1 MKLPFDPLPMN
12 CERLAADCGGKIRAG
27 DELLKVG
34 GRLRFN
40 GNPLFP
46 RRDFVRCSFVFMENH
61 PANLPMAE
69 AINQRASVWMKR
81 GIAILDANATGKL
94 PQAIGC
100 FDKAIEWR
108 RNLPLKK
115 NPMFPYGLA
124 AGWMNR
130 ADALTRIGGGKNLT
144 EALRSYDEALKLLRD
159 LPLDENPLFRR
170 RLAIAWQNR
179 GLVLQ
184 KQNALAEA
192 EKSFEEAI
200 AVLKNERAIEISDRN
215 QILAAVWLNL
225 ANGLILEK
233 TFAAAEKAR
242 ADAKQT
248 LSLVSQIEESDL
260 SAAEVGFKARHILCQ
275 AVAQLLAEKN
285 PADSEIK
292 NPAAEATDA
301 VDEGLALARKWE
313 FQGVGQFR
321 PLAQELFHFGARIY
335 QIFQP
340 HFLNEFLLE
349 NFDPAQ
355 SPKAFVK
362 NPEMQAAAL
371 ESLWRAFRD
380 IQRGGF
386 KKLNTPEFS
395 ELLERLRELR
405 VVEERLMALRRHYS
419 EQ

>member
-1 MKLPFDPLPMN
+1 M
-12 CERLAADCGGKIRAG
+12 
-27 DELLKVG
+27 
-34 GRLRFN
+34 
-40 GNPLFP
+40 
-46 RRDFVRCSFVFMENH
+46 
-61 PANLPMAE
+61 NLPMAE

-81 GIAILDANATGKL
+81 GIAILEKNAPENL
-94 PQAIGC
+94 HEAIEF
-100 FDKAIEWR
+100 FDKAIELR
-108 RNLPLKK
+108 RSLPLEK

-130 ADALTRIGGGKNLT
+130 ADALTRIGGEKNLA
-144 EALRSYDEALKLLRD
+144 EASRSYDEALKLLRD

-184 KQNALAEA
+184 KQNALTEA
-192 EKSFEEAI
+192 VRSFENAI
-200 AVLKNERAIEISDRN
+200 AVLQNERAIEISDRN
-215 QILAAVWLNL
+215 QILAVVWMNR
-225 ANGLILEK
+225 ANALISQK
-233 TFAAAEKAR
+233 NDSAAEVRIA
-242 ADAKQT
+242 AKET
-248 LSLVSQIEESDL
+248 LSLVSPAEENDW

-275 AVAQLLAEKN
+275 AIARLLAEKN
-285 PADSEIK
+285 FTDSEIQ
-292 NPAAEATDA
+292 NFVAETTDA
-301 VDEGLALARKWE
+301 VDEGLALARQWE
-313 FQGVGQFR
+313 FQGAQQFR
-321 PLAQELFHFGARIY
+321 PLAQELFRFGARIY
-335 QIFQP
+335 QIYQP

-355 SPKAFVK
+355 SPDAFVE
-362 NPEMQAAAL
+362 NPEMRAAAL

-405 VVEERLMALRRHYS
+405 VVEERLMELRRHYS